1 MNNNLQAMTNEILL
15 AAFRQLVTNSPK
27 AKRGEP
33 RQRHSFALRRSTR
46 QKLDELAQMTGSS
59 RTELIERSVSEM
71 HQIHA
76 LLS

>member
-1 MNNNLQAMTNEILL
+1 
-15 AAFRQLVTNSPK
+15 
-27 AKRGEP
+27 
-33 RQRHSFALRRSTR
+33 
-46 QKLDELAQMTGSS
+46 MTGSS